1 MKPQIRRIVIQ
12 VEEIHQEIGLT
23 IDPPARKVTVA
34 AVIKNL
40 YAGKYVDDLE
50 LEYVPEKGLIELRS
64 ASRIGISDMGV
75 NKKRVEDLLYR
86 LSLDEIK

>member
-12 VEEIHQEIGLT
+12 VEEIHQEIGRT

-34 AVIKNL
+34 AVINNP

-50 LEYVPEKGLIELRS
+50 SLY
-64 ASRIGISDMGV
+64 
-75 NKKRVEDLLYR
+75 DLGA
-86 LSLDEIK
+86 

>member
-12 VEEIHQEIGLT
+12 VEEIHQEIGRT

-34 AVIKNL
+34 AVINNL

-50 LEYVPEKGLIELRS
+50 PLYDLGAETGGLL
-64 ASRIGISDMGV
+64 A
-75 NKKRVEDLLYR
+75 K
-86 LSLDEIK
+86 